1 MNLRVP
7 YRSSRTMIDPVF
19 AHAGS
24 SALPVPHAVVD
35 GVVGVG
41 AGLVV
46 VALFYVFLR
55 YYAGSS
61 ESEF

>member
-1 MNLRVP
+1 
-7 YRSSRTMIDPVF
+7 MIDPVF

-24 SALPVPHAVVD
+24 SELPFPHAVVD

-46 VALFYVFLR
+46 VALFYLFLR
-55 YYAGSS
+55 YYAGSPRS
-61 ESEF
+61 ES